1 MLQNTKQI
9 PARSKHREE
18 AFPVFTQK
26 STIYCVWQHFR
37 RRSGRNAQKTQAKS
51 RTVSLCVQIGRVGSA
66 CVGGVVVGGGRGGG
80 AVVVVVVV
88 VVVCSCCCCRATRQP
103 QY

>member
-66 CVGGVVVGGGRGGG
+66 CVGGVVGGGRGGG
-80 AVVVVVVV
+80 AVVV
-88 VVVCSCCCCRATRQP
+88 VVVCSCCCCRATRQT